1 MNSNLHLQLFRAY
14 VARHTNKTKAAC
26 QESTNIFWRDAKKT
40 CTDKTDFESIILNK
54 IKELKQSTTKVKIA
68 NIAQYF
74 QHPNEKNN
82 DKETPQLNDSS
93 TPAIEP
99 DCSQSETADVVQN
112 SKDSE
117 EFTTPIC
124 RNTPAQDVL
133 RNQISLLKAE
143 YNVALLRGKSNEIS
157 KIKKRIESCKKHLR
171 RKKLHAIHSKKH
183 RLTLKSKLAE
193 ISANNVDAANVTHST
208 PGRPRIEC
216 KQPELLKTIVDI
228 AMFGASANERR
239 RSEIVRS
246 CQTLSDLHE
255 KLLHLGYQI
264 SRSATYLRLMPKNCK
279 TSEGKKHVVTVPVKL
294 SRPEADHH
302 KSHLDQ
308 HFCVATIR
316 SLETLASILG
326 PLQACFLSQDDKAR
340 VPIGLAAANK
350 QAPVLMH
357 MEYRVSL
364 PDHDWMI
371 AARHKLIPSVY
382 AACVIQNGEIGR
394 PEAVTYSGPSY
405 IAIRSGKHS
414 SSTASTHAFDFEKLI
429 TLTQFRNVIK
439 DNCGRVKPVIFVSSD
454 GGPDEN
460 PRYPK
465 VVAHAIH
472 HFQKHDLDAI
482 FIFTNAP
489 GRSAFNRVE
498 RRMAPLSREL
508 AGVILPHDSFGNH
521 LDGNGK
527 TVDPTLE
534 KINFRKAG
542 EVLAEIWSGMVI
554 DSYEVFAEYIEAD
567 ARAEN
572 FVPVL
577 PCTKWYSTHV
587 RESQYMLQI
596 VKCTNIYCCGQMRS
610 SRLKNF
616 TSPLF
621 TSSIPSSAN
630 T

>member
-1 MNSNLHLQLFRAY
+1 M
-14 VARHTNKTKAAC
+14 
-26 QESTNIFWRDAKKT
+26 
-40 CTDKTDFESIILNK
+40 
-54 IKELKQSTTKVKIA
+54 
-68 NIAQYF
+68 
-74 QHPNEKNN
+74 
-82 DKETPQLNDSS
+82 
-93 TPAIEP
+93 
-99 DCSQSETADVVQN
+99 
-112 SKDSE
+112 
-117 EFTTPIC
+117 
-124 RNTPAQDVL
+124 
-133 RNQISLLKAE
+133 
-143 YNVALLRGKSNEIS
+143 
-157 KIKKRIESCKKHLR
+157 
-171 RKKLHAIHSKKH
+171 
-183 RLTLKSKLAE
+183 
-193 ISANNVDAANVTHST
+193 
-208 PGRPRIEC
+208 
-216 KQPELLKTIVDI
+216 
-228 AMFGASANERR
+228 
-239 RSEIVRS
+239 
-246 CQTLSDLHE
+246 
-255 KLLHLGYQI
+255 
-264 SRSATYLRLMPKNCK
+264 
-279 TSEGKKHVVTVPVKL
+279 
-294 SRPEADHH
+294 
-302 KSHLDQ
+302 
-308 HFCVATIR
+308 
-316 SLETLASILG
+316 
-326 PLQACFLSQDDKAR
+326 
-340 VPIGLAAANK
+340 PIGLAAANK

-382 AACVIQNGEIGR
+382 AACVIQIGEIGR

-554 DSYEVFAEYIEAD
+554 DSYEVFAEYIETD

-596 VKCTNIYCCGQMRS
+596 VKCTNIDCCGQMRS
-610 SRLKNF
+610 SLLQILHHRFLPPPYPLLQTPSGLIVPKPNAHDGKHFAPLLLRLSLGSKHLNF
-616 TSPLF
+616 DINKMAYDFFCPTIKGLKM
-621 TSSIPSSAN
+621 
-630 T
+630 